1 LLDFAAEYMEESE
14 VVVISRLCQVYAAY
28 FSHDMAGSKWIDS
41 GLVLL
46 AA

>member
-28 FSHDMAGSKWIDS
+28 FSHDLAGSKWIDS